1 MMLLGRDMY
10 IDWDRFYKGNNVVTN
25 IFWTHHDS
33 VKLLNSFNIVLMLDS
48 TQKTNRYMM
57 SLLEIVT

>member
-1 MMLLGRDMY
+1 MY